1 MKFKVD
7 EISSVIT
14 EEIRNYRSEVDLAEV
29 GRVLEVGDG
38 IARIW
43 GLEDVMMSELI
54 QFPGDIIGMVLNL
67 EEDSVGAAIFGD
79 VPMHPTKRFG
89 DVADQHIHLHVG
101 QETVVR

>member
-38 IARIW
+38 IARVY
-43 GLEDVMMSELI
+43 GLSNAVAGEQLEFANG
-54 QFPGDIIGMVLNL
+54 QFGQALNL
-67 EEDSVGAAIFGD
+67 DENSVGVVIFGKYFD
-79 VPMHPTKRFG
+79 IKEGDEVRILREVGLRF
-89 DVADQHIHLHVG
+89 AH
-101 QETVVR
+101 